1 MIRYTIGSSER
12 KYLFRNVLMKAR
24 AENTKVG
31 LGNVTNLTE
40 P

>member
-1 MIRYTIGSSER
+1 MIHYTIGSSER

-31 LGNVTNLTE
+31 LGNVTNHTE